1 MSKIE
6 LMDKTKKKKI
16 IGNLNDNYGI
26 ENLHHLFIR
35 SGNDKIRIY
44 SGGLSLEELNFL
56 GKNLRV
62 ELIGASL
69 GKIEENNLRINF
81 DILNLPEIKSQI
93 NKNIIEISEEQ
104 ILEWLKGKSLEIN
117 TESITK
123 NDLVVVKSKNNQ
135 DFLGVAKNRKTYIQN
150 YVPKERRIR

>member
-1 MSKIE
+1 MTKLEI
-6 LMDKTKKKKI
+6 LDKTKKKKI
-16 IGNLNDNYGI
+16 IENLDKNYGI
-26 ENLHHLFIR
+26 ENMHHLFIR

-44 SGGLSLEELNFL
+44 SGGLSWEELNLF

-69 GKIEENNLRINF
+69 GKIEEDNLRINF

-93 NKNIIEISEEQ
+93 NKNTVEISSTE

-117 TESITK
+117 TEKITK
-123 NDLVVVKSKNNQ
+123 NSLVIMKNNG
-135 DFLGVAKNRKTYIQN
+135 DLLGVAKNRKTYIQN
-150 YVPKERRIR
+150 YVPKERRIKN